1 MGGTN
6 IDLTEQSRKYT
17 VKYALNTA
25 AGVKSLLRDRHKIGL
40 RRFTGDTAAS
50 DILIDL
56 ASAINSAGLTER
68 QTEAVALVYGP
79 WDLTQADA
87 AAVMGITKQSVGD
100 FIHGAARRIAAV
112 YERWEYGEV
121 EVIAEEEDETIDEA
135 HV

>member
-1 MGGTN
+1 MV
-6 IDLTEQSRKYT
+6 DLTEQSRKYT
-17 VKYALNTA
+17 VKYALNAA

-56 ASAINSAGLTER
+56 ASAINTAGLTER

-87 AAVMGITKQSVGD
+87 ATVMGVGQDSVSD
-100 FIHGAARRIAAV
+100 FLNGAARRIAAV
-112 YERWEYGEV
+112 YERWEYGEI
-121 EVIAEEEDETIDEA
+121 EVIAEEGDGEIDEA
-135 HV
+135 RV